1 VQIAQA
7 FQNYFEKFLD
17 MFERIG
23 DILPRCYTYQH
34 LFPHHERLL
43 QAISAAYLDII
54 YFCVDAKKT
63 FRKLKR
69 WTTGN
74 VLVPHLRKP
83 TDACLG
89 SSFDVGIT
97 MEQL

>member
-1 VQIAQA
+1 MQIAQA

-63 FRKLKR
+63 FRKLKKS
-69 WTTGN
+69 TTSNG
-74 VLVPHLRKP
+74 LIPHSSN
-83 TDACLG
+83 TD
-89 SSFDVGIT
+89 
-97 MEQL
+97 